1 MSHQDQG
8 IGTVLSLAMMC
19 AVAAAGVLV
28 AAQVQI
34 VMATHA
40 LQGAADLAAI
50 AAAQSADESC
60 RAAMAVAQANR
71 VRLVSCRAE
80 ASDFIVQVESD
91 LPNLIAAVLS
101 FAHVEQG
108 PIHANARAGPEVPL
122 N

>member
-8 IGTVLSLAMMC
+8 NGTVLSLAMMG
-19 AVAAAGVLV
+19 AVAAAGILV

-50 AAAQSADESC
+50 AAAQSPDDSC
-60 RAAMAVAQANR
+60 GAAIAVAQANQ
-71 VRLVSCRAE
+71 VRLVNCRPE
-80 ASDFIVQVESD
+80 DSDFIVQVETD
-91 LPNLIAAVLS
+91 LPSLIAAVLS

-108 PIHANARAGPEVPL
+108 PIHANARAGPEVTL
-122 N
+122 S